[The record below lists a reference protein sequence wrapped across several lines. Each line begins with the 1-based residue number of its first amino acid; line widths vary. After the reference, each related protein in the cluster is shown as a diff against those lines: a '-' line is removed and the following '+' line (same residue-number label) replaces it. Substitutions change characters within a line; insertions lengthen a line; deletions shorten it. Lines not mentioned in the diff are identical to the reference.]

1 MDNFLESYEDG
12 MHVAYELLVGNQVL
26 EEIIYYLDGV
36 ILPFD
41 PTGEMVEEEDLD
53 HMISYF
59 EGKEDYEKCFILK
72 KFKEQL
78 EIEYI

>member
-12 MHVAYELLVGNQVL
+12 MYIAYELLAGNQVL

-41 PTGEMVEEEDLD
+41 PTGEMVSEEDLD